1 MGNFGKLSSV
11 FVYSWATVI
20 QLELSR
26 GRLSVVGRWS
36 SWWHLSFS
44 ALMASHILRLLLLQ
58 RLFRCATERER
69 KKKEDETLCSWR
81 KTSSFFLSYRFAP
94 HGWVDELGTKLTA
107 WNIRLQQWL
116 SNERIWFLGLS
127 SNDSNRFEDSQ
138 GTIIL
143 EESTWLV
150 PNSAWFCAF
159 QNLRSA
165 AMVAFSPVCR
175 IIFPFVIQM
184 TQRRREKQKNH
195 KLQSQL
201 LRRSPESTTTAV
213 VSNDERRRGR

>member
-1 MGNFGKLSSV
+1 MVSALAEVAGGGGHLLPVDRVPNWSWHMSLPARLTSESSSQYWQFSASTIPSKERAITAENKCVLVNNSWWETLLSTV

-44 ALMASHILRLLLLQ
+44 ALMASHIPRLLLLPLQ
-58 RLFRCATERER
+58 RLFRCATEREE

-107 WNIRLQQWL
+107 YFYV
-116 SNERIWFLGLS
+116 EYFHTKS
-127 SNDSNRFEDSQ
+127 SGGKGNHRY
-138 GTIIL
+138 
-143 EESTWLV
+143 
-150 PNSAWFCAF
+150 CA
-159 QNLRSA
+159 
-165 AMVAFSPVCR
+165 
-175 IIFPFVIQM
+175 
-184 TQRRREKQKNH
+184 T
-195 KLQSQL
+195 
-201 LRRSPESTTTAV
+201 
-213 VSNDERRRGR
+213 

>member
-1 MGNFGKLSSV
+1 MAISFLSTECQIEVDTWVCQPGWHQSLPPSIGNFLPQRSHPRRAITAENKCVLVNNSWWETLLSTV

-44 ALMASHILRLLLLQ
+44 ALMASHIPRLLLLPLQ
-58 RLFRCATERER
+58 RLFRCATEREE

-107 WNIRLQQWL
+107 YFYVQH
-116 SNERIWFLGLS
+116 FHTKS
-127 SNDSNRFEDSQ
+127 SGGKGNHRY
-138 GTIIL
+138 
-143 EESTWLV
+143 
-150 PNSAWFCAF
+150 CA
-159 QNLRSA
+159 
-165 AMVAFSPVCR
+165 
-175 IIFPFVIQM
+175 
-184 TQRRREKQKNH
+184 T
-195 KLQSQL
+195 
-201 LRRSPESTTTAV
+201 
-213 VSNDERRRGR
+213 

>member
-1 MGNFGKLSSV
+1 MVSALAEVRTPPEASGGGHLFPVDRVPNWSWHMSLPARLTSESSSQYWQFSASTIPSKERAITAENKCVLVNNSWWETLLSTV

-44 ALMASHILRLLLLQ
+44 ALMASHIPRLLLLPLQ
-58 RLFRCATERER
+58 RLFGCATEREE

-107 WNIRLQQWL
+107 CPIRLQQ
-116 SNERIWFLGLS
+116 
-127 SNDSNRFEDSQ
+127 
-138 GTIIL
+138 
-143 EESTWLV
+143 
-150 PNSAWFCAF
+150 
-159 QNLRSA
+159 
-165 AMVAFSPVCR
+165 
-175 IIFPFVIQM
+175 
-184 TQRRREKQKNH
+184 
-195 KLQSQL
+195 
-201 LRRSPESTTTAV
+201 
-213 VSNDERRRGR
+213 